1 MQKNGLT
8 ENIKKTNMAKKKVK
22 EEAVVEQ
29 PVVVEKAEV
38 QPVAQQNTDGNT
50 SRDYRSKK

>member
-1 MQKNGLT
+1 
-8 ENIKKTNMAKKKVK
+8 MAKKKVK
-22 EEAVVEQ
+22 EQPVVEK